1 MATPTDEV
9 SILREHLERYR
20 GVTLQTLEMVP
31 DDKLDWR
38 PAEQSMSFA
47 EQVLH
52 IARVEKFY
60 SQGFFGGIWQ
70 FELFQESPG
79 PLSKET
85 LKARLGEARAYLL
98 PQLDALAP
106 ERLDEILK
114 VPNVPVDWPLRGW
127 LWYLLEHELHHKA
140 QLAVYLRQLG
150 VVPPFF
156 ALAFPPGVRP
166 DIR

>member
-1 MATPTDEV
+1 MTAPIDEL
-9 SILREHLERYR
+9 STLREHLERYR
-20 GVTLQTLEMVP
+20 GVTLQTVELVP

-52 IARVEKFY
+52 IARVEQFY
-60 SQGFFGGIWQ
+60 AQGFFGGVWRL
-70 FELFQESPG
+70 ELFEESPG
-79 PLSKET
+79 PLTKEN
-85 LKARLGEARAYLL
+85 LKKRLGEGHAYLL
-98 PQLDALAP
+98 AQLDGLTP
-106 ERLDEILK
+106 ERLGEIFK
-114 VPNVPVDWPLRGW
+114 VPDVPVDWPLRGW

>member
-1 MATPTDEV
+1 MVTDEISV
-9 SILREHLERYR
+9 LKEHLQRYR
-20 GVTLQTLEMVP
+20 GVTLQSLEFVP
-31 DDKLDWR
+31 EEKLGWK
-38 PAEQSMSFA
+38 PSPESMSFA

-52 IARVEKFY
+52 IARVEMFY
-60 SQGFFGGIWQ
+60 ASGFFGGVWR
-70 FELFQESPG
+70 FEVLQEMPAT
-79 PLSKET
+79 LTKET
-85 LKARLGEARAYLL
+85 LRKRLEEGRAYLMA
-98 PQLDALAP
+98 QLERLEAS
-106 ERLDEILK
+106 RLDEVVR

>member
-20 GVTLQTLEMVP
+20 GVTLQTVDLVP
-31 DDKLDWR
+31 DDKLGWR

-52 IARVEKFY
+52 IARVEEFY
-60 SQGFFGGIWQ
+60 ASGIFGGVWR
-70 FELFQESPG
+70 FELFQESSG
-79 PLSKET
+79 SLSKEG
-85 LKARLGEARAYLL
+85 LKKKLGEGRAYLL
-98 PQLDALAP
+98 AQLDALEA